1 MHSLSQLC
9 CPSQLTFFLYV
20 SNRLHNKVEEA
31 WWAFLFALSFSSIRN
46 VISPLVVRANNQS
59 RCPSGEKN
67 TLGSNEL
74 HQHQRQVTL
83 RRVEGLRRAKQ
94 VAEICNK
101 SSLLLCSVD
110 FKKAK
115 WNACSHKN
123 VPWHLV
129 AQVYHVSSVL
139 PFRLTSQSINCQIGN
154 SILRTGRSNL
164 EFIGAVQRIS
174 RRNCGASNNSFQVRI
189 LMALWLMH

>member
-1 MHSLSQLC
+1 MHVCLVFCDQCSPRWDWMLSCLMHSLSQLC

-20 SNRLHNKVEEA
+20 SNWLHNKVEEA

-46 VISPLVVRANNQS
+46 AISPLVVRANNQL

-74 HQHQRQVTL
+74 HQHQRQVTM
-83 RRVEGLRRAKQ
+83 RRVEGLWRAKQ

-115 WNACSHKN
+115 WNACSHEC
-123 VPWHLV
+123 PM
-129 AQVYHVSSVL
+129 ASCGPS
-139 PFRLTSQSINCQIGN
+139 
-154 SILRTGRSNL
+154 
-164 EFIGAVQRIS
+164 IS
-174 RRNCGASNNSFQVRI
+174 RVFSAPF
-189 LMALWLMH
+189 